1 MLTYANSFSC
11 SANKSK
17 TEYVLTFRQCSP
29 IIDEKGASKGTNIET
44 VSQIVLNA
52 EGAVGLCALLNTILS
67 SGQQKE

>member
-11 SANKSK
+11 SANQNKS
-17 TEYVLTFRQCSP
+17 EYVLTFRQCSP
-29 IIDEKGASKGTNIET
+29 VIDEKGVNSGTKVET

-67 SGQQKE
+67 SAEQR